1 MTHRVKIDAHTQFSE
16 YVNMSFNGDLRVSM
30 SEEHDE
36 ILVYR
41 DGQDEPE
48 AKFSLET
55 GEMDRT
61 Y

>member
-1 MTHRVKIDAHTQFSE
+1 
-16 YVNMSFNGDLRVSM
+16 MSFNGDLRVSM